1 MSNEQDDEVNIAIG
15 RDTRGDDQKFKTG
28 NIKVNT

>member
-15 RDTRGDDQKFKTG
+15 SDTRGDDRKFKTG